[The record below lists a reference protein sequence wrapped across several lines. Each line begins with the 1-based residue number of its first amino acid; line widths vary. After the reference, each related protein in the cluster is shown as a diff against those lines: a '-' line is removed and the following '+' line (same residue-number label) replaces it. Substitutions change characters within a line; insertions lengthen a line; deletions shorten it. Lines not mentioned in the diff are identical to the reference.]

1 MADNTYSIN
10 VATEADSTSV
20 EELANK
26 LQEVTNSA
34 QEAGAAVTEIEGS
47 GIEEAGSAAEEASN
61 SITETGNA
69 ASETADKVEE
79 IGTAAEETGS
89 ITAEQMAAA
98 TLAIGGMTAGLEL
111 GAESINDTNI
121 KIGQLATQTGIAEPV
136 LRDMV
141 AHISNATFPV
151 SEATAYI
158 ERLSQFGVAGDN
170 LAKSATS
177 LDRINDAFGLGSNN
191 VLRLSN
197 SLNVMGIDMANI
209 ESSYNALAYAQANVA
224 GGTQAYIGWMEKYDS
239 QFKEMGL
246 NIDQTAV
253 LIGAATKRFGGGRAA
268 YSGLND
274 AIKNS
279 NGNLEELERQLG
291 MQPGSLQNASQATAD
306 YAGNLEEA
314 AGQEAEHKTAL
325 QEAKAYLEDIGVQYG
340 DVMGVMGS
348 FGGILGSLTGIVT
361 AAYTAKLALAG
372 ATAAETTAENVSF
385 ISKVKSAGASVIHT
399 AAEAGRTAI
408 LLGTAAAQWALNIAM
423 SANPIGIII
432 IAIIALIAVLG
443 YLYYNN
449 ETVRNGINWLWDS
462 LKGLGEY
469 IAGGLVAAW
478 GIMISP
484 IQSVVDALKMIYCII
499 VGCSP
504 GIIPALMML
513 PGAFITTLGA
523 IPSIVLGF
531 VISVVSALA
540 QVIIRVVMFGISF
553 HLKIIHIFL
562 GVVNKARAYISQ
574 LPGIVWNEMINIG
587 KKIASAAGYIFG
599 QVQAVFGNI
608 VNWAMKALGIASPGH
623 IARAVFGEM
632 DYLVAGITD
641 AQGYANLAAAG
652 LGDAI
657 LEGFGSPSLSVG
669 GSLEYDTASLG
680 FDATELNN
688 SLTVNSED
696 PTRQKITQNNYITQ
710 EGIMGP
716 KQAAEFIV
724 KSVIE
729 KLEEENMIT
738 GKTG

>member
-1 MADNTYSIN
+1 MSDNQYNIQIATDADPS
-10 VATEADSTSV
+10 SV
-20 EELANK
+20 EELAQK
-26 LQEVTNSA
+26 LQEAESHAESLGSAISGIGDEAGGASIEMESIQEAASFANSSISGISPEPVKEVSNASKDAKDGLEGGAEAADMMGAALTAIVGLGIATIMYDLADAAGSFEESWDRIALLTTGTADNIGAVEQKWNPAINSMREATGRGAGSIRNHIQKMSIAGVTDTNS
-34 QEAGAAVTEIEGS
+34 I
-47 GIEEAGSAAEEASN
+47 
-61 SITETGNA
+61 
-69 ASETADKVEE
+69 
-79 IGTAAEETGS
+79 
-89 ITAEQMAAA
+89 
-98 TLAIGGMTAGLEL
+98 
-111 GAESINDTNI
+111 
-121 KIGQLATQTGIAEPV
+121 
-136 LRDMV
+136 
-141 AHISNATFPV
+141 IS
-151 SEATAYI
+151 
-158 ERLSQFGVAGDN
+158 
-170 LAKSATS
+170 
-177 LDRINDAFGLGSNN
+177 
-191 VLRLSN
+191 
-197 SLNVMGIDMANI
+197 
-209 ESSYNALAYAQANVA
+209 
-224 GGTQAYIGWMEKYDS
+224 
-239 QFKEMGL
+239 
-246 NIDQTAV
+246 
-253 LIGAATKRFGGGRAA
+253 
-268 YSGLND
+268 
-274 AIKNS
+274 
-279 NGNLEELERQLG
+279 
-291 MQPGSLQNASQATAD
+291 
-306 YAGNLEEA
+306 
-314 AGQEAEHKTAL
+314 
-325 QEAKAYLEDIGVQYG
+325 
-340 DVMGVMGS
+340 S
-348 FGGILGSLTGIVT
+348 FE
-361 AAYTAKLALAG
+361 ALAG
-372 ATAAETTAENVSF
+372 ASYATGQDLGTMETAFQRTVQTGILSSRTLMSLGIANQDVVNATGMSYDQLKEKFKTMTADQRAAVLAQIVNMKYGEEANEAYKESWSYVQDQ
-385 ISKVKSAGASVIHT
+385 AGLAMDYLKRVVG
-399 AAEAGRTAI
+399 EAI
-408 LLGTAAAQWALNIAM
+408 LPILIPAIETATWVLKGLGDWFSKLDGPTKSLIGGIIVVGGVLGIGAAAVLTLMGVLQLFNVVSNLSRIAIFAITVAQWLWNIAM

-540 QVIIRVVMFGISF
+540 QVIIRVVMFGVKF
-553 HLKIIHIFL
+553 HLKIISIFL

-587 KKIASAAGYIFG
+587 KKIASAAGYIFS

-729 KLEEENMIT
+729 QLEQENLIT

>member
-1 MADNTYSIN
+1 MSDNQYNIQI
-10 VATEADSTSV
+10 ATDADSSSV
-20 EELANK
+20 EELAAK
-26 LQEVTNSA
+26 I
-34 QEAGAAVTEIEGS
+34 QEA
-47 GIEEAGSAAEEASN
+47 
-61 SITETGNA
+61 TGNA
-69 ASETADKVEE
+69 EELTTSLSGASD
-79 IGTAAEETGS
+79 AAETMS
-89 ITAEQMAAA
+89 YT
-98 TLAIGGMTAGLEL
+98 
-111 GAESINDTNI
+111 
-121 KIGQLATQTGIAEPV
+121 
-136 LRDMV
+136 
-141 AHISNATFPV
+141 
-151 SEATAYI
+151 
-158 ERLSQFGVAGDN
+158 
-170 LAKSATS
+170 
-177 LDRINDAFGLGSNN
+177 
-191 VLRLSN
+191 LSN
-197 SLNVMGIDMANI
+197 SEGEVFEFVASAADNAADSLEGVGDAANNAGAGVNGISPEPIQETSDASKEAQDGLEGTADAADMMGGALAAIAGLGIATIMYDLADAAGGFEESWDRIALLTSGTTDNMGAVEAKWNPAINSMREATGRGAGSIRNHIQRMSEAGVKDTNAITSAFEGLAGRSYATGKDLGNMQNTLQSVIQSGRIRAQTLKQLGVNEQDVMAATGKSVKQLTEEFKTMTADQRAQVMATILNNDMAKKSNEAFM
-209 ESSYNALAYAQANVA
+209 ESWGYVQQQAGLAWDYLMRVVGEAVLPVLIPAMEMATSVLKGLGDWFSKLDDPTKIFIGTLIVVGGAVGILVTGILSLVAMMKLLGIYSTVVAIAKGTWAFATYVVA
-224 GGTQAYIGWMEKYDS
+224 G
-239 QFKEMGL
+239 
-246 NIDQTAV
+246 
-253 LIGAATKRFGGGRAA
+253 
-268 YSGLND
+268 
-274 AIKNS
+274 
-279 NGNLEELERQLG
+279 
-291 MQPGSLQNASQATAD
+291 
-306 YAGNLEEA
+306 
-314 AGQEAEHKTAL
+314 
-325 QEAKAYLEDIGVQYG
+325 
-340 DVMGVMGS
+340 
-348 FGGILGSLTGIVT
+348 
-361 AAYTAKLALAG
+361 
-372 ATAAETTAENVSF
+372 
-385 ISKVKSAGASVIHT
+385 
-399 AAEAGRTAI
+399 
-408 LLGTAAAQWALNIAM
+408 AQWALNVAM

-462 LKGLGEY
+462 LKGLGDY

-513 PGAFITTLGA
+513 PGAFISTLGA

-531 VISVVSALA
+531 VVSVVSALA

-641 AQGYANLAAAG
+641 AQGYANTAAAG

-657 LEGFGSPSLSVG
+657 LDGFGSPTLSVG
-669 GSLEYDTASLG
+669 TNITPGTASLG
-680 FDATELNN
+680 YDATKINDT
-688 SLTVNSED
+688 LTLNSED
-696 PTRQKITQNNYITQ
+696 PSRQKIIQYNTINQ

-729 KLEEENMIT
+729 QLEQENLIT
-738 GKTG
+738 GKSW